1 LLIFFEPRANELE
14 KACQKKAAYAAENS
28 QREGSLATYRK
39 GSVHKEQGFEE
50 AVEASLMIV

>member
-1 LLIFFEPRANELE
+1 LRKLA
-14 KACQKKAAYAAENS
+14 KKKAAYAAENS

-39 GSVHKEQGFEE
+39 GSVHKEQEFEK